1 MVDTNNEALD
11 PAGQAE
17 EPEGQPQQT
26 PLPLYCCCVPENLQP
41 LARQGLKKTGAPF
54 LAVLILGFAV
64 CAVGFASSDDMRLT
78 WIFGILASVCSTHL
92 FCITSFRADTIEH
105 KLDSGFT
112 QINADMDTRF
122 DQMDTRLNTVG
133 RNVDRILEQLQEQR
147 P

>member
-41 LARQGLKKTGAPF
+41 RARHGLKKTLAPF

-78 WIFGILASVCSTHL
+78 WTFGILASVCSTHL
-92 FCITSFRADTIEH
+92 FCITSFRADTLEH
-105 KLDSGFT
+105 KLDK
-112 QINADMDTRF
+112 
-122 DQMDTRLNTVG
+122 MDTRLNTVD
-133 RNVDRILEQLQEQR
+133 RNVDLILTELREQR